1 MHILSNYGTDI
12 IGSASSLVTYIT
24 IGMPI
29 YYVEHTEDIGLDFYA
44 IKTDPAFIDYFG
56 KVFVFGLGLY
66 HSFVVGGDDACACS
80 LPGFFFVELT
90 EVETPI
96 FGEEISEVSILFGQY
111 TVLSDE

>member
-44 IKTDPAFIDYFG
+44 IKSDPASIDYFG
-56 KVFVFGLGLY
+56 KVFVFSLGLY
-66 HSFVVGGDDACACS
+66 HPFVVGGDDACACS

-90 EVETPI
+90 EVETPVL
-96 FGEEISEVSILFGQY
+96 GKEVFEVPILFG
-111 TVLSDE
+111 